1 MDAMDNRMRVLE
13 DKISKIVLMQ
23 EVNTQNI
30 SNLTRD
36 LQLVITNSPT
46 IAVMETRLNAVE
58 DKLAS
63 INNSVRK
70 LLLTLVSTGVIA
82 LVGTVITL
90 SSKG

>member
-1 MDAMDNRMRVLE
+1 MDTIDNRMRALE

-46 IAVMETRLNAVE
+46 IAVMETRLDIIESKVA
-58 DKLAS
+58 A
-63 INNSVRK
+63 INNSTRK
-70 LLLTLVSTGVIA
+70 LLFTLVSTGIIA

>member
-1 MDAMDNRMRVLE
+1 MEAIDNRMRVLE

-46 IAVMETRLNAVE
+46 IAVMETRLNTVE